1 MHKSRL
7 LCLILMFTACSGQ
20 TGAGAPVVSPDS
32 AASPAASSAPATST
46 TSTLSAPEQATAAPA
61 IASVSPAVA
70 ASSAPPTV
78 AVAPIKLATI
88 IGKVVT
94 QPARAA
100 RDAVVY
106 LENAPLDKIVDTR
119 LDDHQ
124 MTFFPFISV
133 MTVGGTLTYVNGE
146 PFPDTAFSPSNE
158 KWDFGMVESH
168 GKRQRKFEKPGNY
181 TILCSLHPNQLA
193 FLIVS
198 PSSYFARTDKS
209 GQFKIE
215 NVPAGSYQVVAW
227 APRLKSETRQA
238 TVAGEGEVSVDFEL
252 RR

>member
-1 MHKSRL
+1 MHKSQL
-7 LCLILMFTACSGQ
+7 LSLILMFTACSGQ
-20 TGAGAPVVSPDS
+20 TGSGTPVVSPES
-32 AASPAASSAPATST
+32 AARPAP
-46 TSTLSAPEQATAAPA
+46 
-61 IASVSPAVA
+61 
-70 ASSAPPTV
+70 SSAPPNRTTP
-78 AVAPIKLATI
+78 ASSASESPPVAPVSALAPPTAPANTAPAAVSPAPVKLASI

-106 LENAPLDKIVDTR
+106 LENAPLDRIVDTR

-209 GQFKIE
+209 GQFKID

-238 TVAGEGEVSVDFEL
+238 VITGDGEVSVDFEL